1 MAANPAIRDKGKDQ
15 KKLYTVLY
23 EHGRFAKADLAGAAS
38 AAAGAAAASSGA
50 ASSSSGAAAPTP
62 EEDAIM
68 QRGLKYFK
76 SLTKSKQLDQIRGL
90 RRFQGMGTD
99 VVPISTP
106 GKTENLNSQQVDR
119 FIAML
124 EERRKR

>member
-1 MAANPAIRDKGKDQ
+1 MVMPS
-15 KKLYTVLY
+15 VV
-23 EHGRFAKADLAGAAS
+23 GACATG
-38 AAAGAAAASSGA
+38 AAAGPAAGA
-50 ASSSSGAAAPTP
+50 

-68 QRGLKYFK
+68 QRGLEYFK
-76 SLTKSKQLDQIRGL
+76 SLTKSKQLDLIRAM
-90 RRFQGMGTD
+90 RRFQGMGSN

-106 GKTENLNSQQVDR
+106 GKTENLNSQQLDR